1 MSKKSLALFIT
12 AILAFMLFAC
22 VGSVLAYAEQA
33 PETTTSAQ
41 TDETVPE
48 DTAEEITEDIAS
60 IASFGDESV
69 WSFLVQIF
77 ILIAALLVGNILR
90 RKIPFIRRSLI
101 PTSLLGGL
109 LILLIKLL
117 PFYDNVVNQA
127 TMEIITYHAL
137 GIGFIALGLKQAKDS
152 QKTSTGKVMETGIL
166 TAATYVIQGLVGLAV
181 TVVLFYISGA
191 FPNPQL
197 FPDGQFFPGGGVILA
212 LGFGQGTGQALNY
225 GKMYET
231 DFGFK
236 GGTTWGLTIA
246 TVGFIVASV
255 VGVAYMNILRKKGK
269 LRLRSEEGLKDTLE
283 DYVSEGE
290 IPVTESVDKFTI
302 NFCLV
307 FLVYAIAYLIMR
319 LVNINLIWGFNFLLG
334 TILAALVR
342 WVIKLLKKG
351 KLMHRELT
359 NNYLLDRISG
369 FMFDL
374 MIIAGVAAIDLSQLS
389 GMWWQLLIVC
399 ALGTIATFVYL
410 RFACNH
416 LYPGYKNEAFFSMFG
431 MLTGTASN
439 GMILLRE
446 IDPKFETPA
455 ANNLVLQGI
464 PAIAFGGVLLL
475 LFNICDTIQHCL
487 LVLGVLAAA
496 WVVYSVILFRRVF
509 FKKAYAKRAE
519 KKATKQ

>member
-1 MSKKSLALFIT
+1 MSRKSLIFLIVTVAV
-12 AILAFMLFAC
+12 C
-22 VGSVLAYAEQA
+22 VLCLSLGSVVAFAETA
-33 PETTTSAQ
+33 PDTSVDTTVA
-41 TDETVPE
+41 EAAE
-48 DTAEEITEDIAS
+48 DPAEDIAL
-60 IASFGDESV
+60 IESFGDEGV
-69 WSFLVQIF
+69 WSFLIQIF
-77 ILIAALLVGNILR
+77 ILILALLVGNILR

-109 LILLIKLL
+109 LILLFKLL

-152 QKTSTGKVMETGIL
+152 QKTSAGKVMETGIL

-181 TVVLFYISGA
+181 TVALFYLIG
-191 FPNPQL
+191 
-197 FPDGQFFPGGGVILA
+197 FFPGGGVILA

-231 DFGFK
+231 DFGFA

-255 VGVAYMNILRKKGK
+255 IGVIYMNILRKKGK
-269 LRLRSEEGLKDTLE
+269 LKLRSEEGLKDTLE
-283 DYVSEGE
+283 DFVSEGE

-302 NFCLV
+302 NFCMV

-334 TILAALVR
+334 TILAAVVR
-342 WVIKLLKKG
+342 WVIKMLKKG

-399 ALGTIATFVYL
+399 SLGAIATFIYL
-410 RFACNH
+410 RLACNH
-416 LYPGYKNEAFFSMFG
+416 LYPEYPNEAFFSMFG

-475 LFNICDTIQHCL
+475 LFNICDTIEHCW
-487 LVLGVLAAA
+487 LVLAILAAA
-496 WVVYSVILFRRVF
+496 WVVYSGILFRKAI
-509 FKKAYAKRAE
+509 FKKAYAKKAA
-519 KKATKQ
+519 KKAKK

>member
-1 MSKKSLALFIT
+1 MSKNSLIFLIVT
-12 AILAFMLFAC
+12 VVVC
-22 VGSVLAYAEQA
+22 VFCLSLGSVIAYAEPA
-33 PETTTSAQ
+33 PETTADTTLETTA
-41 TDETVPE
+41 DEIEQEP
-48 DTAEEITEDIAS
+48 AEDIAS
-60 IASFGDESV
+60 IESFGDESV

-77 ILIAALLVGNILR
+77 ILILALLVGNILR

-109 LILLIKLL
+109 LILILKLL

-152 QKTSTGKVMETGIL
+152 QKTSAGKVVETGL
-166 TAATYVIQGLVGLAV
+166 VTGATYVIQGLVGLTV
-181 TVVLFYISGA
+181 TVVLFYLCG
-191 FPNPQL
+191 
-197 FPDGQFFPGGGVILA
+197 FFPGGGIILA
-212 LGFGQGTGQALNY
+212 LGYGQGTGQALNY

-231 DFGFK
+231 DFGFA

-246 TVGFIVASV
+246 TVGFLVAAV
-255 VGVAYMNILRKKGK
+255 VGVIYMNILRKKGK
-269 LRLRSEEGLKDTLE
+269 LKLRSNEGLKDTLE

-302 NFCLV
+302 NFCMV

-342 WVIKLLKKG
+342 WVIKMLKKA
-351 KLMHRELT
+351 KLMNRELT

-374 MIIAGVAAIDLSQLS
+374 MIIAGVAAIDLYEVKD
-389 GMWWQLLIVC
+389 MWWQLTIVC
-399 ALGTIATFVYL
+399 TLGAIATFVYVRL
-410 RFACNH
+410 ACNH
-416 LYPGYKNEAFFSMFG
+416 LYPEYKNEAFFSMFG

-455 ANNLVLQGI
+455 ANNLVLQSI

-475 LFNICDTIQHCL
+475 LFNVCDTIEHCWF
-487 LVLGVLAAA
+487 VLAVLAVA
-496 WVVYSVILFRRVF
+496 WVIYTTVIFRKVF
-509 FKKAYAKRAE
+509 FKKAYAKKAA
-519 KKATKQ
+519 KKKKE

>member
-1 MSKKSLALFIT
+1 MTKKSLIFLIFT
-12 AILAFMLFAC
+12 VVVCMLC
-22 VGSVLAYAEQA
+22 MSMGSVIAYAESA
-33 PETTTSAQ
+33 PDTSVDTTA
-41 TDETVPE
+41 TDTPE
-48 DTAEEITEDIAS
+48 DPTEDIAS
-60 IASFGDESV
+60 IASFGDENV
-69 WSFLVQIF
+69 WSFLIQIF
-77 ILIAALLVGNILR
+77 ILILALLVGNILR
-90 RKIPFIRRSLI
+90 RKIPFIRKSLI

-109 LILLIKLL
+109 LILLLKLL
-117 PFYDNVVNQA
+117 PFYDNMVNQA

-152 QKTSTGKVMETGIL
+152 QKTSAGKVMETGIL

-181 TVVLFYISGA
+181 TVALFYLIG
-191 FPNPQL
+191 
-197 FPDGQFFPGGGVILA
+197 FFPGGGVILA
-212 LGFGQGTGQALNY
+212 LGYGQGTGQALNY

-231 DFGFK
+231 DFGFA

-255 VGVAYMNILRKKGK
+255 VGVVYMNILRKKGK
-269 LRLRSEEGLKDTLE
+269 LKLRSEEGIKDTLE
-283 DYVSEGE
+283 DFVSEGE

-302 NFCLV
+302 NFCMV

-319 LVNINLIWGFNFLLG
+319 LINVNLIWGFNFLLG
-334 TILAALVR
+334 TILAAAVR
-342 WVIKLLKKG
+342 WVIKMLKKG

-389 GMWWQLLIVC
+389 GMWWQLAIVC
-399 ALGTIATFVYL
+399 TLGAIVTFVYL
-410 RFACNH
+410 RLACNH
-416 LYPGYKNEAFFSMFG
+416 LYPEYPNEAFFSMFG

-475 LFNICDTIQHCL
+475 LFNICDTIEHCWFAL
-487 LVLGVLAAA
+487 AVLAAA
-496 WVVYSVILFRRVF
+496 WIVYTVILFRKAI
-509 FKKAYAKRAE
+509 FKKAYAKKAA
-519 KKATKQ
+519 KKAAKK

>member
-1 MSKKSLALFIT
+1 MSKKSILRLIT
-12 AILAFMLFAC
+12 AIMAIVMLSAVCSIC
-22 VGSVLAYAEQA
+22 VFAEQA
-33 PETTTSAQ
+33 PESESIALADQ
-41 TDETVPE
+41 EPE
-48 DTAEEITEDIAS
+48 QDIGN

-69 WSFLVQIF
+69 WSFLIQIF
-77 ILIAALLVGNILR
+77 ILILALLVGNILR

-152 QKTSTGKVMETGIL
+152 QKTSAGKVMETGIL
-166 TAATYVIQGLVGLAV
+166 TAATYVIQGFVGLAA
-181 TVVLFYISGA
+181 TIALFYLIG
-191 FPNPQL
+191 
-197 FPDGQFFPGGGVILA
+197 FFPGGGVILA

-231 DFGFK
+231 DFGFA

-246 TVGFIVASV
+246 TVGFLVASI
-255 VGVAYMNILRKKGK
+255 VGVTYMNILRKKGK
-269 LRLRSEEGLKDTLE
+269 LKLRSEESIKHTLE

-290 IPVTESVDKFTI
+290 IPLTESVDKFTI
-302 NFCLV
+302 NFCMV
-307 FLVYAIAYLIMR
+307 FLVYAIAFLIMR
-319 LVNINLIWGFNFLLG
+319 IVNVNLIWGFNFLLG

-342 WVIKLLKKG
+342 WIIKMLKKG

-399 ALGTIATFVYL
+399 ALGATATFIYL

-416 LYPGYKNEAFFSMFG
+416 LYPGYKDEAFFSMFG

-475 LFNICDTIQHCL
+475 LFNICDTIEHCWFAL
-487 LVLGVLAAA
+487 AVLALALII
-496 WVVYSVILFRRVF
+496 YSIILFRKLL
-509 FKKAYAKRAE
+509 FKKAYAKKAA
-519 KKATKQ
+519 KKAKK

>member
-1 MSKKSLALFIT
+1 MSKKSILRLIT
-12 AILAFMLFAC
+12 AVMAMLMLTTVCSIGVF
-22 VGSVLAYAEQA
+22 AEQA
-33 PETTTSAQ
+33 PESESIALAAQ
-41 TDETVPE
+41 EPE
-48 DTAEEITEDIAS
+48 EDIGN

-69 WSFLVQIF
+69 WSFLIQIF
-77 ILIAALLVGNILR
+77 ILILALLVGNILR
-90 RKIPFIRRSLI
+90 RKIPFIRKSLI

-117 PFYDNVVNQA
+117 PFYDNIVNQA

-152 QKTSTGKVMETGIL
+152 QKTSAGKVMETGIL
-166 TAATYVIQGLVGLAV
+166 TAATYVIQGLVGLVV
-181 TVVLFYISGA
+181 TMVLFYLIG
-191 FPNPQL
+191 
-197 FPDGQFFPGGGVILA
+197 FFPGGGIILA

-231 DFGFK
+231 DFGFV

-246 TVGFIVASV
+246 TVGFIAASV
-255 VGVAYMNILRKKGK
+255 VGVTYLNILRKKGK
-269 LRLRSEEGLKDTLE
+269 LKLHSEEGVKHTLE

-290 IPVTESVDKFTI
+290 IPLTESVDKFTI
-302 NFCLV
+302 NFCMV

-319 LVNINLIWGFNFLLG
+319 VVNVNLIWGFNFLLG

-342 WVIKLLKKG
+342 WIIKLLKKG

-399 ALGTIATFVYL
+399 ALGTVATFIYL
-410 RFACNH
+410 RVACNH
-416 LYPGYKNEAFFSMFG
+416 LYPGYKEEAFFSMFG

-475 LFNICDTIQHCL
+475 LFNICNTIEHCW
-487 LVLGVLAAA
+487 LVLALLIVA
-496 WVVYSVILFRRVF
+496 WVVYTIVLFRKAL
-509 FKKAYAKRAE
+509 FKKAYAKKAA
-519 KKATKQ
+519 KKAKK

>member
-1 MSKKSLALFIT
+1 
-12 AILAFMLFAC
+12 
-22 VGSVLAYAEQA
+22 VQE
-33 PETTTSAQ
+33 PE
-41 TDETVPE
+41 
-48 DTAEEITEDIAS
+48 EDIGN

-69 WSFLVQIF
+69 WSFLIQIF
-77 ILIAALLVGNILR
+77 ILILALLVGNILR

-152 QKTSTGKVMETGIL
+152 QKTSAGKVMETGIL
-166 TAATYVIQGLVGLAV
+166 TAATYVIQGFVGLAA
-181 TVVLFYISGA
+181 TIALFYLIG
-191 FPNPQL
+191 
-197 FPDGQFFPGGGVILA
+197 FFPGGGVILA

-231 DFGFK
+231 DFGFA

-246 TVGFIVASV
+246 TVGFLVASI
-255 VGVAYMNILRKKGK
+255 VGVTYMNILRKKGK
-269 LRLRSEEGLKDTLE
+269 LKLRSEESIKHTLE

-290 IPVTESVDKFTI
+290 IPLTESVDKFTI
-302 NFCLV
+302 NFCMV
-307 FLVYAIAYLIMR
+307 FLVYAIAFLIMR
-319 LVNINLIWGFNFLLG
+319 IVNVNLIWGFNFLLG

-342 WVIKLLKKG
+342 WIIKMLKKG

-399 ALGTIATFVYL
+399 ALGTVVTFIYL

-416 LYPGYKNEAFFSMFG
+416 LYPGYKDEAFFSMFG

-475 LFNICDTIQHCL
+475 LFNICDTIEHCWFAL
-487 LVLGVLAAA
+487 AVLALALII
-496 WVVYSVILFRRVF
+496 YSIILFRKLL
-509 FKKAYAKRAE
+509 FKKAYAKKAA
-519 KKATKQ
+519 KKAKK

>member
-1 MSKKSLALFIT
+1 MKKSLTFLI
-12 AILAFMLFAC
+12 LFAITLTL
-22 VGSVLAYAEQA
+22 VASIASISAFAETA
-33 PETTTSAQ
+33 PEALTGAIT
-41 TDETVPE
+41 PI
-48 DTAEEITEDIAS
+48 AEEETEDIAMIS
-60 IASFGDESV
+60 SFGDEMV

-109 LILLIKLL
+109 LILIIKML

-152 QKTSTGKVMETGIL
+152 QKTSMGKVVETGLL
-166 TAATYVIQGLVGLAV
+166 TGATYVIQGLVGLAV
-181 TVVLFYISGA
+181 TIALFYAIG
-191 FPNPQL
+191 
-197 FPDGQFFPGGGVILA
+197 FFPGGGIILA

-231 DFGFK
+231 DFGFV

-246 TVGFIVASV
+246 TVGFLVAAI
-255 VGVAYMNILRKKGK
+255 VGVVYMNILRRKGK
-269 LRLRSEEGLKDTLE
+269 LVLRGSEGVKDTLE
-283 DYVSEGE
+283 DFVSEGE
-290 IPVTESVDKFTI
+290 IPLTESVDKFTI

-307 FLVYAIAYLIMR
+307 FLVYAIAYTIMR
-319 LVNINLIWGFNFLLG
+319 VVNVNLIWGFNFLLG
-334 TILAALVR
+334 TIFAALVR
-342 WVIKLLKKG
+342 WVIKGLKKA

-374 MIIAGVAAIDLSQLS
+374 MIIAGVAAIDLSELS
-389 GMWWQLLIVC
+389 GLWWQLTIVC
-399 ALGTIATFVYL
+399 ALGATATFVYL
-410 RFACNH
+410 RVACNH
-416 LYPGYKNEAFFSMFG
+416 LYPEYRNEAFFSMFG

-455 ANNLVLQGI
+455 ANNLVLQSI
-464 PAIAFGGVLLL
+464 PAIAFGGALLL
-475 LFNICDTIQHCL
+475 LFNICSNIQNSWIA
-487 LVLGVLAAA
+487 LGVLVAA
-496 WVVYSVILFRRVF
+496 WIIYTFIIFRKAI
-509 FKKAYAKRAE
+509 FKKAYAKKAA
-519 KKATKQ
+519 KKAK

>member
-1 MSKKSLALFIT
+1 MSKKSLVFLIFT
-12 AILAFMLFAC
+12 VVVCVLCMS
-22 VGSVLAYAEQA
+22 VGSVIAYAESA
-33 PETTTSAQ
+33 PDASVDTTA
-41 TDETVPE
+41 TDTPE
-48 DTAEEITEDIAS
+48 DSTEDIAS
-60 IASFGDESV
+60 IESFGDEGV
-69 WSFLVQIF
+69 WSFLIQIF
-77 ILIAALLVGNILR
+77 ILILALLVGNILR
-90 RKIPFIRRSLI
+90 RKIPFIRKSLI

-109 LILLIKLL
+109 LILLLKLL
-117 PFYDNVVNQA
+117 PFYDNIVNQA

-152 QKTSTGKVMETGIL
+152 QKTSAGKVMETGIL

-181 TVVLFYISGA
+181 TVVLFYLIG
-191 FPNPQL
+191 
-197 FPDGQFFPGGGVILA
+197 FFPGGGVILA

-231 DFGFK
+231 DFGFV

-255 VGVAYMNILRKKGK
+255 IGVIYMNILRKKGK
-269 LRLRSEEGLKDTLE
+269 LKLRSEEGIKDTLE
-283 DYVSEGE
+283 DFVSEGE

-302 NFCLV
+302 NFCMV

-319 LVNINLIWGFNFLLG
+319 AVNINLIWGFNFLLG
-334 TILAALVR
+334 TILAAVVR
-342 WVIKLLKKG
+342 WVIKMLKKG
-351 KLMHRELT
+351 KLMNRELT

-389 GMWWQLLIVC
+389 GMWWQLAIVC
-399 ALGTIATFVYL
+399 ALGATATFVYL
-410 RFACNH
+410 RLACKH
-416 LYPGYKNEAFFSMFG
+416 LYPEYPNEAFFSMFG

-475 LFNICDTIQHCL
+475 LFNICDTIEHCW
-487 LVLGVLAAA
+487 LVLAVLAAA
-496 WVVYSVILFRRVF
+496 WVIYTMILFRRAI
-509 FKKAYAKRAE
+509 FKKAYAKKAA
-519 KKATKQ
+519 KKAAKK

>member
-1 MSKKSLALFIT
+1 MSKKS
-12 AILAFMLFAC
+12 ILLLIAA
-22 VGSVLAYAEQA
+22 VLAMVMLISVCSIGVFAQQA
-33 PETTTSAQ
+33 PESESIALAAQ
-41 TDETVPE
+41 EPE
-48 DTAEEITEDIAS
+48 EDIGN
-60 IASFGDESV
+60 IASFGDDGV
-69 WSFLVQIF
+69 WSFLIQIF
-77 ILIAALLVGNILR
+77 VLILALLVGNILR
-90 RKIPFIRRSLI
+90 RKIPFIRKSLI

-109 LILLIKLL
+109 LILFIKLL

-152 QKTSTGKVMETGIL
+152 QKTSAGKVMETGIL

-181 TVVLFYISGA
+181 TMVLFYMIG
-191 FPNPQL
+191 
-197 FPDGQFFPGGGVILA
+197 FFPGGGIILA

-231 DFGFK
+231 DFGFV

-246 TVGFIVASV
+246 TVGFIAASI
-255 VGVAYMNILRKKGK
+255 VGVTYMNILRKKGK
-269 LRLRSEEGLKDTLE
+269 LKLHSDEGVKHTLE

-290 IPVTESVDKFTI
+290 IPLTESVDKFTI
-302 NFCLV
+302 NFCMV

-319 LVNINLIWGFNFLLG
+319 IVNVNLIWGFNFLLG

-342 WVIKLLKKG
+342 WIIKLLKKG

-399 ALGTIATFVYL
+399 VLGTAVTFIYL
-410 RFACNH
+410 RLACNH
-416 LYPGYKNEAFFSMFG
+416 LYPGYRDEAFFSMFG

-475 LFNICDTIQHCL
+475 LFNICDNIAHCWLVLAL
-487 LVLGVLAAA
+487 LVVA
-496 WVVYSVILFRRVF
+496 WVVYTAILFRKAL
-509 FKKAYAKRAE
+509 FKKAYAKKAA
-519 KKATKQ
+519 KKTKK

>member
-1 MSKKSLALFIT
+1 MSKKSLVFLIFTVVACVLFIS
-12 AILAFMLFAC
+12 
-22 VGSVLAYAEQA
+22 VGSVIAYAESA
-33 PETTTSAQ
+33 PDAS
-41 TDETVPE
+41 V
-48 DTAEEITEDIAS
+48 DTAAPDDVEVITEDIAS
-60 IASFGDESV
+60 IESFGDEGV
-69 WSFLVQIF
+69 WSFLIQIF
-77 ILIAALLVGNILR
+77 ILILALLVGNILR
-90 RKIPFIRRSLI
+90 RKIPFIRKSLI

-109 LILLIKLL
+109 LILLLKLL
-117 PFYDNVVNQA
+117 PFYDNIVNQA

-152 QKTSTGKVMETGIL
+152 QKTSAGKVMETGIL

-181 TVVLFYISGA
+181 TVVLFYLIG
-191 FPNPQL
+191 
-197 FPDGQFFPGGGVILA
+197 FFPGGGVILA

-231 DFGFK
+231 DFGFV

-246 TVGFIVASV
+246 TVGFIAASV
-255 VGVAYMNILRKKGK
+255 VGVIYMNILRKKGK
-269 LRLRSEEGLKDTLE
+269 LKLRSEEGLKDTLE
-283 DYVSEGE
+283 DFVSEGE

-302 NFCLV
+302 NFCMV

-319 LVNINLIWGFNFLLG
+319 LININLIWGFNFLLG
-334 TILAALVR
+334 TILAAAVR
-342 WVIKLLKKG
+342 WVIKMLKKG

-399 ALGTIATFVYL
+399 TLGAIATFIYL
-410 RFACNH
+410 RLACNH
-416 LYPGYKNEAFFSMFG
+416 LYPDYPNEAFFSMFG

-475 LFNICDTIQHCL
+475 LFNICDTIEHCW
-487 LVLGVLAAA
+487 LVLAVLAAA
-496 WVVYSVILFRRVF
+496 WVIYTMILFRRAI
-509 FKKAYAKRAE
+509 FKKAYAKKAAKRAA
-519 KKATKQ
+519 KK

>member
-1 MSKKSLALFIT
+1 MSKKSLIFLIVSVAALVLCLSLGSI
-12 AILAFMLFAC
+12 
-22 VGSVLAYAEQA
+22 VGYAESA
-33 PETTTSAQ
+33 PDTTDT
-41 TDETVPE
+41 TVDAAPDPVE
-48 DTAEEITEDIAS
+48 DPTEEISS
-60 IASFGDESV
+60 IESFGDESV

-77 ILIAALLVGNILR
+77 ILIAALLLGNILR

-109 LILLIKLL
+109 LILLLKLL

-152 QKTSTGKVMETGIL
+152 QKTSAGKVVETGLL
-166 TAATYVIQGLVGLAV
+166 TGATYVIQGLVGLAV
-181 TVVLFYISGA
+181 TIALFYLIG
-191 FPNPQL
+191 
-197 FPDGQFFPGGGVILA
+197 FFPGGGIILA

-231 DFGFK
+231 DFGFV

-246 TVGFIVASV
+246 TVGFLVASI
-255 VGVAYMNILRKKGK
+255 VGVTYMNILRKKGK
-269 LRLRSEEGLKDTLE
+269 LKLRSEEGVKDTLE
-283 DYVSEGE
+283 DFVSEGE

-302 NFCLV
+302 NFCMV
-307 FLVYAIAYLIMR
+307 FLVYALAYIIMK
-319 LVNINLIWGFNFLLG
+319 LVNVNLIWGFNFLLG

-342 WVIKLLKKG
+342 WIIKGLKKT

-389 GMWWQLLIVC
+389 GMWWQLAIVC
-399 ALGTIATFVYL
+399 ALGAIATFVYL
-410 RFACNH
+410 RFACKH
-416 LYPGYKNEAFFSMFG
+416 LYPDYPNEAFFSMFG

-464 PAIAFGGVLLL
+464 PAIAFGGALLL
-475 LFNICDTIQHCL
+475 LFNICDTVEHCWF
-487 LVLGVLAAA
+487 VLAVLVVA
-496 WVVYSVILFRRVF
+496 WIIYTVIIFRKAI
-509 FKKAYAKRAE
+509 FKRAYAKKAARKAS
-519 KKATKQ
+519 KK

>member
-1 MSKKSLALFIT
+1 MSKKSILQLIT
-12 AILAFMLFAC
+12 AIMAMLMLTTVCSIGVF
-22 VGSVLAYAEQA
+22 AEQA
-33 PETTTSAQ
+33 PESESIALAAQ
-41 TDETVPE
+41 EPE
-48 DTAEEITEDIAS
+48 EDIGN

-69 WSFLVQIF
+69 WSFLIQIF
-77 ILIAALLVGNILR
+77 ILILALLVGNILR
-90 RKIPFIRRSLI
+90 RKIPFIRKSLI

-117 PFYDNVVNQA
+117 PFYDNIVNQA

-152 QKTSTGKVMETGIL
+152 QKTSAGKVMETGIL
-166 TAATYVIQGLVGLAV
+166 TAATYVIQGLVGLAI
-181 TVVLFYISGA
+181 TMVLFYLIG
-191 FPNPQL
+191 
-197 FPDGQFFPGGGVILA
+197 FFPGGGIILA

-231 DFGFK
+231 DFGFA

-246 TVGFIVASV
+246 TVGFIAASV
-255 VGVAYMNILRKKGK
+255 VGVTYMNILRKKGK
-269 LRLRSEEGLKDTLE
+269 LKLHSEEGVKHTLE

-290 IPVTESVDKFTI
+290 IPLTESVDKFTI
-302 NFCLV
+302 NFCMV

-319 LVNINLIWGFNFLLG
+319 IVNVNLIWGFNFLLG

-342 WVIKLLKKG
+342 WIIKLLKKG

-399 ALGTIATFVYL
+399 ALGTVATFIYL
-410 RFACNH
+410 RVACNH
-416 LYPGYKNEAFFSMFG
+416 LYPGYKEEAFFSMFG
-431 MLTGTASN
+431 MLTGTAST
-439 GMILLRE
+439 GVILLRE
-446 IDPKFETPA
+446 VDGEFKTPA
-455 ANNLVLQGI
+455 SDNMVYQNF
-464 PAIAFGGVLLL
+464 PAI
-475 LFNICDTIQHCL
+475 
-487 LVLGVLAAA
+487 VLGFPIMFLAPMAPVKPALTMIILVAYFVVLN
-496 WVVYSVILFRRVF
+496 VFLFRSKI
-509 FKKAYAKRAE
+509 FKKR
-519 KKATKQ
+519 KK

>member
-1 MSKKSLALFIT
+1 MSRKSLIFLIVTVAV
-12 AILAFMLFAC
+12 C
-22 VGSVLAYAEQA
+22 VLCLSLGSVVAFAEAA
-33 PETTTSAQ
+33 PDTSAD
-41 TDETVPE
+41 TTVAEAAE
-48 DTAEEITEDIAS
+48 DPAEDIAS
-60 IASFGDESV
+60 IESFGDEGV
-69 WSFLVQIF
+69 WSFLIQIF
-77 ILIAALLVGNILR
+77 ILILALLVGNILR

-109 LILLIKLL
+109 LILLLKLL
-117 PFYDNVVNQA
+117 PFYDNMVNQA

-152 QKTSTGKVMETGIL
+152 QKTSAGKVMETGIL

-181 TVVLFYISGA
+181 TVALFYLIG
-191 FPNPQL
+191 
-197 FPDGQFFPGGGVILA
+197 FFPGGGVILA

-231 DFGFK
+231 DFGFV

-255 VGVAYMNILRKKGK
+255 IGVIYMNILRKKGK
-269 LRLRSEEGLKDTLE
+269 LKLRSEEGLKDSLE
-283 DYVSEGE
+283 DFVSEGE

-302 NFCLV
+302 NFCMV

-334 TILAALVR
+334 TILAAVVR
-342 WVIKLLKKG
+342 WVIKMLKKG

-399 ALGTIATFVYL
+399 SLGAIATFIYL
-410 RFACNH
+410 RLACNH
-416 LYPGYKNEAFFSMFG
+416 LYPDYPNEAFFSMFG

-475 LFNICDTIQHCL
+475 LFNICDTIEHCW
-487 LVLGVLAAA
+487 LVLAVLAVA
-496 WVVYSVILFRRVF
+496 WVVYTVILFRKAI
-509 FKKAYAKRAE
+509 FKKAYTKKAAKKAE
-519 KKATKQ
+519 K

>member
-1 MSKKSLALFIT
+1 MSKKSLIFLIVT
-12 AILAFMLFAC
+12 VVISMLCMTF
-22 VGSVLAYAEQA
+22 GSVIAYAEAA
-33 PETTTSAQ
+33 PDASS
-41 TDETVPE
+41 
-48 DTAEEITEDIAS
+48 DTAVTEAVEDPAEDIAS
-60 IASFGDESV
+60 IESFGDESV
-69 WSFLVQIF
+69 WSFLIQIF
-77 ILIAALLVGNILR
+77 ILILALLVGNILR

-109 LILLIKLL
+109 LILLLKLL
-117 PFYDNVVNQA
+117 PFYDNIVNQA

-152 QKTSTGKVMETGIL
+152 QKTSAGKVMETGIL

-181 TVVLFYISGA
+181 TVVLFYLIG
-191 FPNPQL
+191 
-197 FPDGQFFPGGGVILA
+197 FFPGGGVILA

-231 DFGFK
+231 DFGFA

-246 TVGFIVASV
+246 TVDFIVASV
-255 VGVAYMNILRKKGK
+255 VGVIYMNILRKKGK
-269 LRLRSEEGLKDTLE
+269 LKLRSEEGLKDTLE
-283 DYVSEGE
+283 DFVSEGE

-302 NFCLV
+302 NFCMV

-334 TILAALVR
+334 TILAAMVR
-342 WVIKLLKKG
+342 WVIKMLKKG

-399 ALGTIATFVYL
+399 SLGAIATFIYL
-410 RFACNH
+410 RLACNH
-416 LYPGYKNEAFFSMFG
+416 LYPEYPNEAFFSMFG

-475 LFNICDTIQHCL
+475 LFNICDTIEHCW
-487 LVLGVLAAA
+487 LVLAVLAAA
-496 WVVYSVILFRRVF
+496 WVVYTVILFRKAF
-509 FKKAYAKRAE
+509 FKKAYAKKAA
-519 KKATKQ
+519 KK

>member
-1 MSKKSLALFIT
+1 M
-12 AILAFMLFAC
+12 
-22 VGSVLAYAEQA
+22 
-33 PETTTSAQ
+33 
-41 TDETVPE
+41 
-48 DTAEEITEDIAS
+48 
-60 IASFGDESV
+60 
-69 WSFLVQIF
+69 WSFLIQIF
-77 ILIAALLVGNILR
+77 ILILALLVGNILR
-90 RKIPFIRRSLI
+90 RKIPFIRKSLI

-109 LILLIKLL
+109 LILLLKLL

-152 QKTSTGKVMETGIL
+152 QKTSAGKVMETGIL

-181 TVVLFYISGA
+181 TVALFYLIG
-191 FPNPQL
+191 
-197 FPDGQFFPGGGVILA
+197 FFPGGGVILA

-231 DFGFK
+231 DFGFA

-246 TVGFIVASV
+246 TVGFIAASV
-255 VGVAYMNILRKKGK
+255 VGVIYMNILRKKGK
-269 LRLRSEEGLKDTLE
+269 LKLRSEEGLKDTLE
-283 DYVSEGE
+283 DFVSEGE

-302 NFCLV
+302 NFCMV

-319 LVNINLIWGFNFLLG
+319 LINVNLIWGFNFLLG
-334 TILAALVR
+334 TILAAAVR
-342 WVIKLLKKG
+342 WVIKMLKKG

-399 ALGTIATFVYL
+399 SLGAIATFIYL
-410 RFACNH
+410 RLACNH
-416 LYPGYKNEAFFSMFG
+416 LYPEYPNEAFFSMFG

-475 LFNICDTIQHCL
+475 LFNICDTIEHCWF
-487 LVLGVLAAA
+487 VLAVLAVA
-496 WVVYSVILFRRVF
+496 WIVYTVILFRKGI
-509 FKKAYAKRAE
+509 FKKAYAKKAA
-519 KKATKQ
+519 KKAKK

>member
-1 MSKKSLALFIT
+1 MSKKSILRLIT
-12 AILAFMLFAC
+12 AVMAIVMLSTVCSIC
-22 VGSVLAYAEQA
+22 VFAEQA
-33 PETTTSAQ
+33 PESESIALADQ
-41 TDETVPE
+41 EPE
-48 DTAEEITEDIAS
+48 QNIGN

-69 WSFLVQIF
+69 WSFLIQIF
-77 ILIAALLVGNILR
+77 ILILALLVGNVLR

-152 QKTSTGKVMETGIL
+152 QKTSAGKVMETGIL
-166 TAATYVIQGLVGLAV
+166 TAATYVIQGFVGLAA
-181 TVVLFYISGA
+181 TVALFYLIG
-191 FPNPQL
+191 
-197 FPDGQFFPGGGVILA
+197 FFPGGGVILA

-231 DFGFK
+231 DFGFA

-246 TVGFIVASV
+246 TVGFLVASI
-255 VGVAYMNILRKKGK
+255 VGVTYMNILRKKGK
-269 LRLRSEEGLKDTLE
+269 LKLRSEESIKHTLE
-283 DYVSEGE
+283 DYVSDGE
-290 IPVTESVDKFTI
+290 IPITESVDKFTI
-302 NFCLV
+302 NFCMV
-307 FLVYAIAYLIMR
+307 FLVYAIAFLIMR
-319 LVNINLIWGFNFLLG
+319 IINVNLIWGFNFLLG

-342 WVIKLLKKG
+342 WIIKMLKKG

-399 ALGTIATFVYL
+399 ALGTVVTFIYL

-416 LYPGYKNEAFFSMFG
+416 LYPGYKDEAFFSMFG

-475 LFNICDTIQHCL
+475 LFNICDTIEHCWFAL
-487 LVLGVLAAA
+487 AVLALALII
-496 WVVYSVILFRRVF
+496 YSIVLFRKLL
-509 FKKAYAKRAE
+509 FKKAYAKKAA
-519 KKATKQ
+519 KKAKK

>member
-1 MSKKSLALFIT
+1 MSKKSILLLIAAVLAMVMLTSVCSICVFAEQDLEAESSELALQ
-12 AILAFMLFAC
+12 
-22 VGSVLAYAEQA
+22 E
-33 PETTTSAQ
+33 PE
-41 TDETVPE
+41 
-48 DTAEEITEDIAS
+48 EDIGN
-60 IASFGDESV
+60 IASFGDDGV
-69 WSFLVQIF
+69 WSFLIQIF
-77 ILIAALLVGNILR
+77 ILILALLVGNVLR
-90 RKIPFIRRSLI
+90 RKIPFIRKSLI

-152 QKTSTGKVMETGIL
+152 QKTSAGKVMETGIL

-181 TVVLFYISGA
+181 TMVLFYMIG
-191 FPNPQL
+191 
-197 FPDGQFFPGGGVILA
+197 FFPGGGIILA

-231 DFGFK
+231 DFGFV

-255 VGVAYMNILRKKGK
+255 VGVTYMNILRKKGK
-269 LRLRSEEGLKDTLE
+269 LKLHSEEGVKHTLE

-290 IPVTESVDKFTI
+290 IPLTESVDKFTI
-302 NFCLV
+302 NFCMV

-319 LVNINLIWGFNFLLG
+319 IVNVNLIWGFNFLLG

-342 WVIKLLKKG
+342 WIIKLLKKG

-399 ALGTIATFVYL
+399 ALGTVVTFAYL
-410 RFACNH
+410 RLACNH
-416 LYPGYKNEAFFSMFG
+416 LYPGYKDEAFFSMFG

-475 LFNICDTIQHCL
+475 LFNICDNIAHCWLVLAL
-487 LVLGVLAAA
+487 LVVA
-496 WVVYSVILFRRVF
+496 WVVYTAILFRKAL
-509 FKKAYAKRAE
+509 FKKAYAKKAA
-519 KKATKQ
+519 KKAKK

>member
-1 MSKKSLALFIT
+1 MSKKSILRLIT
-12 AILAFMLFAC
+12 AIMAIVMLSTVCSIC
-22 VGSVLAYAEQA
+22 VFAEQA
-33 PETTTSAQ
+33 PESESIALADQ
-41 TDETVPE
+41 EPE
-48 DTAEEITEDIAS
+48 QDIGN

-69 WSFLVQIF
+69 WSFLIQIF
-77 ILIAALLVGNILR
+77 ILILALLVGNILR

-152 QKTSTGKVMETGIL
+152 QKTSAGKVMETGIL
-166 TAATYVIQGLVGLAV
+166 TAATYVIQGFVGLAA
-181 TVVLFYISGA
+181 TIALFYLIG
-191 FPNPQL
+191 
-197 FPDGQFFPGGGVILA
+197 FFPGGGVILA

-231 DFGFK
+231 DFGFA

-246 TVGFIVASV
+246 TVGFLVASI
-255 VGVAYMNILRKKGK
+255 VGVTYMNILRKKGK
-269 LRLRSEEGLKDTLE
+269 LKLRSEESIKHTLE

-290 IPVTESVDKFTI
+290 IPLTESVDKFTI
-302 NFCLV
+302 NFCMV
-307 FLVYAIAYLIMR
+307 FLVYAIAFLIMR
-319 LVNINLIWGFNFLLG
+319 IVNVNLIWGFNFLLG

-342 WVIKLLKKG
+342 WIIKMLKKG

-399 ALGTIATFVYL
+399 ALGATATFIYL

-416 LYPGYKNEAFFSMFG
+416 LYPGYKDEAFFSMFG

-475 LFNICDTIQHCL
+475 LFNICDTIEHCWFAL
-487 LVLGVLAAA
+487 AVLALALII
-496 WVVYSVILFRRVF
+496 YSIILFRKLL
-509 FKKAYAKRAE
+509 FKKAYAKKAA
-519 KKATKQ
+519 KKAKK

>member
-1 MSKKSLALFIT
+1 MSKKSLIFLIVT
-12 AILAFMLFAC
+12 VVISMLC
-22 VGSVLAYAEQA
+22 MTLGSVIAYAEAA
-33 PETTTSAQ
+33 PDASADTTVT
-41 TDETVPE
+41 EPIE
-48 DTAEEITEDIAS
+48 DPAEDIAS
-60 IASFGDESV
+60 IGSFGDEGV
-69 WSFLVQIF
+69 WSFLIQIF
-77 ILIAALLVGNILR
+77 ILILALLVGNILR

-109 LILLIKLL
+109 LILLLKLL
-117 PFYDNVVNQA
+117 PFYDNIVNQA

-152 QKTSTGKVMETGIL
+152 QKTSAGKVMETGIL

-181 TVVLFYISGA
+181 TVALFYLIG
-191 FPNPQL
+191 
-197 FPDGQFFPGGGVILA
+197 FFPGGGVILA

-231 DFGFK
+231 DFGFA

-255 VGVAYMNILRKKGK
+255 IGVIYMNILRKKGK
-269 LRLRSEEGLKDTLE
+269 LKLRSEEGLKDTLE
-283 DYVSEGE
+283 DFVSEGE

-302 NFCLV
+302 NFCMV
-307 FLVYAIAYLIMR
+307 FLVYAIVYLIMR
-319 LVNINLIWGFNFLLG
+319 LINVNLIWGFNFLLG
-334 TILAALVR
+334 TILAAAVR
-342 WVIKLLKKG
+342 WVIKMLKKG

-399 ALGTIATFVYL
+399 SLGAIATFIYL
-410 RFACNH
+410 RLACNH
-416 LYPGYKNEAFFSMFG
+416 LYPEYPNEAFFSMFG

-475 LFNICDTIQHCL
+475 LFNICDTIEHCW
-487 LVLGVLAAA
+487 LVLAILAVA
-496 WVVYSVILFRRVF
+496 WVVYTVILFRKGI
-509 FKKAYAKRAE
+509 FKKAYAKKAA
-519 KKATKQ
+519 KKAKK

>member
-1 MSKKSLALFIT
+1 MSKKSILRLIT
-12 AILAFMLFAC
+12 AVMAIVMLSTVCSIC
-22 VGSVLAYAEQA
+22 VFAEQA
-33 PETTTSAQ
+33 PESESIALADQ
-41 TDETVPE
+41 EPE
-48 DTAEEITEDIAS
+48 QDIGN

-69 WSFLVQIF
+69 WSFLIQIF
-77 ILIAALLVGNILR
+77 ILILALLVGNILR

-152 QKTSTGKVMETGIL
+152 QKTSAGKVMETGIL
-166 TAATYVIQGLVGLAV
+166 TAATYVIQGFVGLAA
-181 TVVLFYISGA
+181 TIALFYLIG
-191 FPNPQL
+191 
-197 FPDGQFFPGGGVILA
+197 FFPGGGVILA

-231 DFGFK
+231 DFGFA

-246 TVGFIVASV
+246 TVGFLVASI
-255 VGVAYMNILRKKGK
+255 VGVTYMNILRKKGK
-269 LRLRSEEGLKDTLE
+269 LKLRSEESIKHTLE

-290 IPVTESVDKFTI
+290 IPLTESVDKFTI
-302 NFCLV
+302 NFCMV
-307 FLVYAIAYLIMR
+307 FLVYAIAFLIMR
-319 LVNINLIWGFNFLLG
+319 IVNVNLIWGFNFLLG

-342 WVIKLLKKG
+342 WIIKMLKKG

-399 ALGTIATFVYL
+399 ALGATATFIYL

-416 LYPGYKNEAFFSMFG
+416 LYPGYKDEAFFSMFG

-475 LFNICDTIQHCL
+475 LFNICDTIEHCWFAL
-487 LVLGVLAAA
+487 AVLALALII
-496 WVVYSVILFRRVF
+496 YSIILFRKLL
-509 FKKAYAKRAE
+509 FKKAYAKKAA
-519 KKATKQ
+519 KKAKK

>member
-1 MSKKSLALFIT
+1 MSKKSILLLIAAVLAMVMLTSVCSICVFAEQDLEAESSELALQ
-12 AILAFMLFAC
+12 
-22 VGSVLAYAEQA
+22 E
-33 PETTTSAQ
+33 PE
-41 TDETVPE
+41 
-48 DTAEEITEDIAS
+48 EDIGN
-60 IASFGDESV
+60 IASFGDDGV
-69 WSFLVQIF
+69 WSFLIQIF
-77 ILIAALLVGNILR
+77 ILILALLVGNVLR
-90 RKIPFIRRSLI
+90 RKIPFIRKSLI

-152 QKTSTGKVMETGIL
+152 QKTSAGKVMETGIL

-181 TVVLFYISGA
+181 TMVLFYMIG
-191 FPNPQL
+191 
-197 FPDGQFFPGGGVILA
+197 FFPGGGIILA

-231 DFGFK
+231 DFGFA

-255 VGVAYMNILRKKGK
+255 VGVTYMNILRKKGK
-269 LRLRSEEGLKDTLE
+269 LKLHSEEGVKHTLE

-290 IPVTESVDKFTI
+290 IPLTESVDKFTI
-302 NFCLV
+302 NFCMV

-319 LVNINLIWGFNFLLG
+319 IVNVNLIWGFNFLLG

-342 WVIKLLKKG
+342 WIIKLLKKG

-399 ALGTIATFVYL
+399 ALGTVVTFAYL
-410 RFACNH
+410 RLACNH
-416 LYPGYKNEAFFSMFG
+416 LYPGYKDEAFFSMFG

-475 LFNICDTIQHCL
+475 LFNICDNIAHCWLVLAL
-487 LVLGVLAAA
+487 LVVA
-496 WVVYSVILFRRVF
+496 WVVYTAILFRKAL
-509 FKKAYAKRAE
+509 FKKAYAKKAA
-519 KKATKQ
+519 KKAKK

>member
-1 MSKKSLALFIT
+1 MSRKSLIFLIVTVAV
-12 AILAFMLFAC
+12 C
-22 VGSVLAYAEQA
+22 VLCLSLGSVVAFAETA
-33 PETTTSAQ
+33 PDTSVDTTVA
-41 TDETVPE
+41 EAAE
-48 DTAEEITEDIAS
+48 DPAEDIAL
-60 IASFGDESV
+60 IESFGDEGV
-69 WSFLVQIF
+69 WSFLIQIF
-77 ILIAALLVGNILR
+77 ILILALLVGNILR

-109 LILLIKLL
+109 LILLFKLL

-152 QKTSTGKVMETGIL
+152 QKTSAGKVMETGIL

-181 TVVLFYISGA
+181 TVALFYLIG
-191 FPNPQL
+191 
-197 FPDGQFFPGGGVILA
+197 FFPGGGVILA

-231 DFGFK
+231 DFGFA

-255 VGVAYMNILRKKGK
+255 IGVIYMNILRKKGK
-269 LRLRSEEGLKDTLE
+269 LKLRSEEGLKDTLE
-283 DYVSEGE
+283 DFVSEGE

-302 NFCLV
+302 NFCMV

-334 TILAALVR
+334 TILAAVVR
-342 WVIKLLKKG
+342 WVIKMLKKG

-399 ALGTIATFVYL
+399 SLGAIATFIYL
-410 RFACNH
+410 RLACNH
-416 LYPGYKNEAFFSMFG
+416 LYPEYPNEAFFSMFG

-475 LFNICDTIQHCL
+475 LFNICDTIEHCW
-487 LVLGVLAAA
+487 LVLAVLAAA
-496 WVVYSVILFRRVF
+496 WVVYSVILFRKAI
-509 FKKAYAKRAE
+509 FKKAYAKKAA
-519 KKATKQ
+519 KKAKK

>member
-1 MSKKSLALFIT
+1 MSKKSILRLIT
-12 AILAFMLFAC
+12 AIMAMLMLTTVCSIGVF
-22 VGSVLAYAEQA
+22 AEQTPQSESIEMA
-33 PETTTSAQ
+33 AQEPE
-41 TDETVPE
+41 
-48 DTAEEITEDIAS
+48 EDIGN

-69 WSFLVQIF
+69 WSFLIQIF
-77 ILIAALLVGNILR
+77 ILILALLVGNILR
-90 RKIPFIRRSLI
+90 RKIPFIRKSLI

-117 PFYDNVVNQA
+117 PFYDNIVNQA

-152 QKTSTGKVMETGIL
+152 QKTSAGKVMETGIL
-166 TAATYVIQGLVGLAV
+166 TAATYVIQGLVGLVV
-181 TVVLFYISGA
+181 TMVLFYLIG
-191 FPNPQL
+191 
-197 FPDGQFFPGGGVILA
+197 FFPGGGIILA

-231 DFGFK
+231 DFGFA

-246 TVGFIVASV
+246 TVGFIAASV
-255 VGVAYMNILRKKGK
+255 VGVTYMNILRKKGK
-269 LRLRSEEGLKDTLE
+269 LKLHSEEGVKHTLE

-290 IPVTESVDKFTI
+290 IPLTESVDKFTI
-302 NFCLV
+302 NFCMV

-319 LVNINLIWGFNFLLG
+319 IVNVNLIWGFNFLLG

-342 WVIKLLKKG
+342 WIIKLLKKG

-399 ALGTIATFVYL
+399 ALGTVATFIYL
-410 RFACNH
+410 RVACNH
-416 LYPGYKNEAFFSMFG
+416 LYPGYKEEAFFSMFG

-475 LFNICDTIQHCL
+475 LFNICNTIEHCW
-487 LVLGVLAAA
+487 LVLALLIVA
-496 WVVYSVILFRRVF
+496 WVVYTIILFRKAL
-509 FKKAYAKRAE
+509 FKKAYAKKTA
-519 KKATKQ
+519 KKAKK

>member
-1 MSKKSLALFIT
+1 MSKKSLILLIT
-12 AILAFMLFAC
+12 VLLAFTLFAC
-22 VGSVLAYAEQA
+22 VGSVIASAEQA
-33 PETTTSAQ
+33 PASDSTAETTESISEQAPAL
-41 TDETVPE
+41 DAPE
-48 DTAEEITEDIAS
+48 VITEDIAS
-60 IASFGDESV
+60 ISSFGDENV
-69 WSFLVQIF
+69 WSFLIQIF

-90 RKIPFIRRSLI
+90 RKIPFIRKSLI

-109 LILLIKLL
+109 LILLLKLL
-117 PFYDNVVNQA
+117 PFYDNMVNQA

-152 QKTSTGKVMETGIL
+152 QKTSAGKVMETGIL

-181 TVVLFYISGA
+181 TIALFYLIG
-191 FPNPQL
+191 
-197 FPDGQFFPGGGVILA
+197 FFPGGGVILA

-231 DFGFK
+231 DFGFT

-255 VGVAYMNILRKKGK
+255 VGVIYMNILRKKGK
-269 LRLRSEEGLKDTLE
+269 LRLRSEEGIKDTLE
-283 DYVSEGE
+283 DFVSEGE

-302 NFCLV
+302 NFCMV

-319 LVNINLIWGFNFLLG
+319 AVNINLIWGFNFLLG
-334 TILAALVR
+334 TILAAVVR
-342 WVIKLLKKG
+342 WVIKMLKKG
-351 KLMHRELT
+351 KLMNRELT

-389 GMWWQLLIVC
+389 GMWWQLAIVC
-399 ALGTIATFVYL
+399 ALGATATFVYL
-410 RFACNH
+410 RLACKH
-416 LYPGYKNEAFFSMFG
+416 LYPEYPNEAFFSMFG

-475 LFNICDTIQHCL
+475 LFNICDTIEHCWF
-487 LVLGVLAAA
+487 VLAVLAVA
-496 WVVYSVILFRRVF
+496 WVVYSIILFRKAL
-509 FKKAYAKRAE
+509 FKKAYAKKAA
-519 KKATKQ
+519 KKAKK

>member
-1 MSKKSLALFIT
+1 MSKKSILRLIT
-12 AILAFMLFAC
+12 AVMAMIMLTTVCSIGVF
-22 VGSVLAYAEQA
+22 AEQA
-33 PETTTSAQ
+33 PESESIALAAQ
-41 TDETVPE
+41 EPE
-48 DTAEEITEDIAS
+48 ENIS
-60 IASFGDESV
+60 NIASFGDESV
-69 WSFLVQIF
+69 WSFLIQIF
-77 ILIAALLVGNILR
+77 ILILALLVGNILR
-90 RKIPFIRRSLI
+90 RKIPFIRKSLI

-117 PFYDNVVNQA
+117 PFYDNIVNQA

-152 QKTSTGKVMETGIL
+152 QKTSAGKVMETGIL
-166 TAATYVIQGLVGLAV
+166 TAATYVIQGLVGLVV
-181 TVVLFYISGA
+181 TMVLFYLIG
-191 FPNPQL
+191 
-197 FPDGQFFPGGGVILA
+197 FFPGGGIILA

-231 DFGFK
+231 DFGFA

-246 TVGFIVASV
+246 TVGFIAASV
-255 VGVAYMNILRKKGK
+255 VGVTYLNILRKKGK
-269 LRLRSEEGLKDTLE
+269 LKLHSKEGVEHTLE

-302 NFCLV
+302 NFCMV

-319 LVNINLIWGFNFLLG
+319 IVNVNLIWGFNFLLG

-342 WVIKLLKKG
+342 WIIKLLKKG

-399 ALGTIATFVYL
+399 VLGTVVTFIYL
-410 RFACNH
+410 RLACNH
-416 LYPGYKNEAFFSMFG
+416 LYPGYRDEAFFSMFG

-475 LFNICDTIQHCL
+475 LFNICNTIEHCW
-487 LVLGVLAAA
+487 LVLALLIVA
-496 WVVYSVILFRRVF
+496 WVVYTIILFRKAL
-509 FKKAYAKRAE
+509 FKKAYAKKAA
-519 KKATKQ
+519 KKAKKS

>member
-1 MSKKSLALFIT
+1 MSRKSLIFLIVTVAV
-12 AILAFMLFAC
+12 C
-22 VGSVLAYAEQA
+22 VLCLSLGSVVAFAEAA
-33 PETTTSAQ
+33 PDTSAD
-41 TDETVPE
+41 TTVAEAAE
-48 DTAEEITEDIAS
+48 DPAEDIAS
-60 IASFGDESV
+60 IESFGDEGV
-69 WSFLVQIF
+69 WSFLIQIF
-77 ILIAALLVGNILR
+77 ILILALLVGNILR

-109 LILLIKLL
+109 LILLFKLL

-152 QKTSTGKVMETGIL
+152 QKTSAGKVMETGIL

-181 TVVLFYISGA
+181 TVALFYLIG
-191 FPNPQL
+191 
-197 FPDGQFFPGGGVILA
+197 FFPGGGVILA

-231 DFGFK
+231 DFGFV

-255 VGVAYMNILRKKGK
+255 IGVIYMNILRKKGK
-269 LRLRSEEGLKDTLE
+269 LKLRSEEGLKDSLE
-283 DYVSEGE
+283 DFVSEGE

-302 NFCLV
+302 NFCMV

-319 LVNINLIWGFNFLLG
+319 LVNVNLIWGFNFLLG
-334 TILAALVR
+334 TILAAVVR
-342 WVIKLLKKG
+342 WVIKMLKKG

-359 NNYLLDRISG
+359 NNYLLDRFSG
-369 FMFDL
+369 LMFDL

-399 ALGTIATFVYL
+399 ALGTIATFIYL
-410 RFACNH
+410 RLACNH
-416 LYPGYKNEAFFSMFG
+416 LYPEYPNEAFFSMFG

-475 LFNICDTIQHCL
+475 LFNICDTIEHCW
-487 LVLGVLAAA
+487 LVLAVLAAA
-496 WVVYSVILFRRVF
+496 WVVYSVILFRKAI
-509 FKKAYAKRAE
+509 FKKAYAKKAA
-519 KKATKQ
+519 KKAKK

>member
-1 MSKKSLALFIT
+1 MTKKSLIFLIYTVVVCLLFIS
-12 AILAFMLFAC
+12 
-22 VGSVLAYAEQA
+22 VGRVIAYAESA
-33 PETTTSAQ
+33 PDAS
-41 TDETVPE
+41 V
-48 DTAEEITEDIAS
+48 DTAAPDDVEVITEDIAS
-60 IASFGDESV
+60 IESFGDEGV
-69 WSFLVQIF
+69 WSFLIQIF
-77 ILIAALLVGNILR
+77 ILILALLVGNILR
-90 RKIPFIRRSLI
+90 RKIPFIRKSLI

-109 LILLIKLL
+109 LILLLKLL
-117 PFYDNVVNQA
+117 PFYDNIVNQA

-152 QKTSTGKVMETGIL
+152 QKTSAGKVMETGIL

-181 TVVLFYISGA
+181 TVMLFYLIG
-191 FPNPQL
+191 
-197 FPDGQFFPGGGVILA
+197 FFPGGGVILA

-231 DFGFK
+231 DFGFV

-246 TVGFIVASV
+246 TVGFIAASV
-255 VGVAYMNILRKKGK
+255 VGVIYMNILRKKGK
-269 LRLRSEEGLKDTLE
+269 LKLRSEEGLKDTLE
-283 DYVSEGE
+283 DFVSEGE

-302 NFCLV
+302 NFCMV

-319 LVNINLIWGFNFLLG
+319 LININLIWGFNFLLG
-334 TILAALVR
+334 TILAAAVR
-342 WVIKLLKKG
+342 WVIKMLKKG

-399 ALGTIATFVYL
+399 TLGAIATFIYL
-410 RFACNH
+410 RLACNH
-416 LYPGYKNEAFFSMFG
+416 LYPDYPNEAFFSMFG

-475 LFNICDTIQHCL
+475 LFNICDTIEHCW
-487 LVLGVLAAA
+487 LVLAVLAAA
-496 WVVYSVILFRRVF
+496 WVIYTMILFRRAI
-509 FKKAYAKRAE
+509 FKKAYAKKAAKRAA
-519 KKATKQ
+519 KK

>member
-1 MSKKSLALFIT
+1 MSRKSLIFLIVTVAV
-12 AILAFMLFAC
+12 C
-22 VGSVLAYAEQA
+22 VLCLSLGSVVAFAEAA
-33 PETTTSAQ
+33 PDTSVDTTVA
-41 TDETVPE
+41 EAAE
-48 DTAEEITEDIAS
+48 DPAEDIAS
-60 IASFGDESV
+60 IESFGDEGV
-69 WSFLVQIF
+69 WSFLIQIF
-77 ILIAALLVGNILR
+77 ILILALLVGNILR

-109 LILLIKLL
+109 LILLLKLL
-117 PFYDNVVNQA
+117 PFYDNMVNQA

-152 QKTSTGKVMETGIL
+152 QKTSAGKVMETGIL

-181 TVVLFYISGA
+181 TVALFYLIG
-191 FPNPQL
+191 
-197 FPDGQFFPGGGVILA
+197 FFPGGGVILA

-231 DFGFK
+231 DFGFA

-255 VGVAYMNILRKKGK
+255 VGVIYMNILRKKGK
-269 LRLRSEEGLKDTLE
+269 LKLRSEEGLKDTLE
-283 DYVSEGE
+283 DFVSEGE

-302 NFCLV
+302 NFCMV

-334 TILAALVR
+334 TILAAVVR
-342 WVIKLLKKG
+342 WVIKMLKKG

-399 ALGTIATFVYL
+399 ALGAIATFIYL
-410 RFACNH
+410 RLACNH
-416 LYPGYKNEAFFSMFG
+416 LYPEYPNEAFFSMFG

-475 LFNICDTIQHCL
+475 LFNICDTIEHCWF
-487 LVLGVLAAA
+487 VLAVLAVA
-496 WVVYSVILFRRVF
+496 WVVYSVILFRKAI
-509 FKKAYAKRAE
+509 FKKAYAKKAA
-519 KKATKQ
+519 KKAKK